1 MWRLGI
7 LSISLVLTLQ
17 GCAVVKVTPQARAV
31 SLIEQRDSILTRSR
45 LSEASISVLSMTG
58 QDQQQ
63 CLANLSHCEQA
74 LRQVPEMTTE
84 QYLSTLSELYLADGL
99 TECSQLINRSSAP
112 NPCLIRQQ
120 LALLHSIRHAY
131 AYLFFSNRSAQSRV
145 FDNRQVQV
153 RDFYNLAVSRFV
165 QNGYQ
170 GYKDSQQD
178 RLSRSLVFDG
188 NTIYLNPKSQ
198 LFIHNQ
204 LPEQLIAADDLGF
217 KGLRAI
223 NRRDGFGVEFVAVL
237 PKAPDAKQIYQSRY
251 LPVSLVLKVRGNT
264 LAQVMQ
270 SQQFDLD
277 IYNPFEH
284 DSATLSAQQSFGLAT
299 NYSAPYGL
307 WLAQNNLAATAY
319 RELLGRD
326 AEQAKPRL
334 YMLEPYNPNKRVVLL
349 IHGLAS
355 SPEAWISLTNDVLG
369 DPILREGYQVWQ
381 VFYPTNMPIL
391 ESRYQIHQMIRR
403 AFAQVDPKGQAK
415 ASSQAVLIGH
425 SMGGVISRLLMSPTD
440 LSVNAL
446 DQLPARDRRRLTQI
460 PDIKQRFK
468 LDPLPQVG
476 RVVFLSS
483 PFRGTDYADRW
494 FTLMARRIIQIPKSF
509 VSNLKNTLERA
520 QLDQQLMDR
529 IGKLGLLDF
538 QNGASELSHQSRF
551 MQITADVKMKPNV
564 PFHLIM
570 GQRDSKTAL
579 LDSSDG
585 IVSYRSSHLDGA
597 VSEKVIKG
605 GHSIQETPE
614 AVLELRRILRLH
626 VQQIGDVKAQK
637 PVLPALA
644 TVD

>member
-1 MWRLGI
+1 MLLLWMGI
-7 LSISLVLTLQ
+7 TLQ
-17 GCAVVKVTPQARAV
+17 GCAVVTVNPQARTV
-31 SLIEQRDSILTRSR
+31 SLVEQRESLLTRDR
-45 LSEASISVLSMTG
+45 LSEATIGVLSMTG
-58 QDQQQ
+58 QTQQQ
-63 CLANLSHCEQA
+63 CLTDLIACETS
-74 LRQVPEMTTE
+74 LRQIPEMSSE
-84 QYLSTLSELYLADGL
+84 QYLSAMSELYLAEGL
-99 TECSQLINRSSAP
+99 QSCTTVLTRSTDVEER
-112 NPCLIRQQ
+112 CLLTQQ
-120 LALLHSIRHAY
+120 RALLHSIRHAY
-131 AYLFFSNRSAQSRV
+131 GYLFFSNRPAQARL

-153 RDFYNLAVSRFV
+153 RDFYNFAVSRFI

-170 GYKDSQQD
+170 HYQDSQSQV
-178 RLSRSLVFDG
+178 LSPSLQFDG
-188 NTIYLNPKSQ
+188 NTLYLNPKSKLLSQ
-198 LFIHNQ
+198 TQ

-237 PKAPDAKQIYQSRY
+237 PKSASSQQIFQSRY
-251 LPVSLVLKVRGNT
+251 LPVSLVMRVRGNT

-270 SQQFDLD
+270 SQSFDLD

-284 DSATLSAQQSFGLAT
+284 DTALLAQQQSFGLAT

-319 RELLGRD
+319 RELLGREI
-326 AEQAKPRL
+326 EQAKPRL

-369 DPILREGYQVWQ
+369 DPILRESYQVWQ
-381 VFYPTNMPIL
+381 VFYPTNMPML
-391 ESRYQIHQMIRR
+391 ESRYRIHQLIRQ
-403 AFAQVDPKGQAK
+403 AFLQVDPKGQAK

-440 LSVNAL
+440 LSVIAL

-509 VSNLKNTLERA
+509 VSTLKNTLERA

-538 QNGASELSHQSRF
+538 QNGASELSRQSRF

-570 GQRDSKTAL
+570 GQSDSKTAVI
-579 LDSSDG
+579 DSSDG
-585 IVSYRSSHLDGA
+585 IVPYRSSHLEGA